1 MRRDH
6 VVEALVLFLFLA
18 ALVAMRCG
26 PVEP

>member
-6 VVEALVLFLFLA
+6 AIEAVVLLMFLA